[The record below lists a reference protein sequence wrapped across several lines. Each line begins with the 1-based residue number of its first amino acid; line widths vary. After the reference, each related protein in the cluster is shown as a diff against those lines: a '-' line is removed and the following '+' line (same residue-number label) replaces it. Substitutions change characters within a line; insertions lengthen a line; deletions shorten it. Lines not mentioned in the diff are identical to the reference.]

1 MLYLNETE
9 IESLVKMP
17 DVMRVVE
24 DCFRLQGQGK
34 ATNQPRRRV
43 YVPDGMMH
51 VMFASLMRENEGY
64 LGLKTYTAFPGIGVR
79 FIFLL
84 WDANSSEL
92 LSLMEANLLGQL
104 RTGAAS
110 GIAAKYM
117 ANESIEE
124 AGLIGT
130 GRQAGTQL
138 EAICLARN
146 IKKVKIFS
154 RNKDNR
160 EKFVK
165 KMKKRVNSELIIVDD
180 PSKAVKGSKIV
191 CTMTNSSN
199 PVFDGKDIEPGTTI
213 IAAGSNRIA
222 NREIDDETFRKASQ
236 GRIVTDNLEGAKFE
250 SGDLVGAVN
259 SNIINWG
266 QVVEIGILANG
277 TMSGRTSEDEVNLFL
292 SQGVASEDVALGSEI
307 FKLATEKKMGIKLPV
322 DGFLKKPS

>member
-1 MLYLNETE
+1 MLYLNEKE
-9 IESLVKMP
+9 IESLIDMP
-17 DVMRVVE
+17 NVMRVVDE
-24 DCFRLQGQGK
+24 CFRLQGKGM

-43 YVPDGMMH
+43 YVPNGMMH
-51 VMFASLMRENEGY
+51 VMFASLIRENEGF
-64 LGLKTYTAFPGIGVR
+64 LGLKTYTAFPGVGVR

-138 EAICLARN
+138 EAICLARK

-154 RNKDNR
+154 RNKDKR
-160 EKFVK
+160 EKFVVS
-165 KMKKRVNSELIIVDD
+165 MKNRVNTELVTVDD

-191 CTMTNSSN
+191 CTMTNASD

-213 IAAGSNRIA
+213 IAAGSNRIT
-222 NREIDDETFRKASQ
+222 NREIDDETFRKASK

-250 SGDLVGAVN
+250 SGDLVGAVR
-259 SNIINWG
+259 SSIINWG
-266 QVVEIGILANG
+266 QVVEIGMLANG
-277 TMSGRTSEDEVNLFL
+277 TMPGRLSKEEVNLFL

-307 FKLATEKKMGIKLPV
+307 FKLAKEKKIGTKLAV
-322 DGFLKKPS
+322 DGFLQKPS

>member
-1 MLYLNETE
+1 MLYLNERE
-9 IESLVKMP
+9 VESLIKMP
-17 DVMRVVE
+17 DVMRVVDE
-24 DCFRLQGQGK
+24 CFKLQGQGR

-51 VMFASLMRENEGY
+51 VMFASLMRGNEGY

-117 ANESIEE
+117 ANESIDE

-130 GRQAGTQL
+130 GRQAATQL
-138 EAICLARN
+138 EAICLARD
-146 IKKVKIFS
+146 IKRVKIYS
-154 RNKDNR
+154 RNKDKRENFINR
-160 EKFVK
+160 MQK
-165 KMKKRVNSELIIVDD
+165 KINSELINVDD
-180 PSKAVKGSKIV
+180 PSKAVRGSRIV
-191 CTMTNSSN
+191 CTMTNASV

-213 IAAGSNRIA
+213 IAAGSNKIA

-259 SNIINWG
+259 ANIINWG
-266 QVVEIGILANG
+266 QIVEIGMLASSA
-277 TMSGRTSEDEVNLFL
+277 MPGRASEEEINLFL
-292 SQGVASEDVALGSEI
+292 SQGVASEDVALGSAI
-307 FKLATEKKMGIKLPV
+307 FKLAKEKKMGTKLPV
-322 DGFLKKPS
+322 DGFLKKSS